1 VTGRLVASIN
11 EAVSAVVQVE
21 ALLMKVALSM
31 LLGLAVL
38 LALVVGVQAEGK
50 EKTLKGTILCAKCE
64 LKEAKKC
71 TNAIRVK
78 EDDKDVVYYFDDKGG
93 KEEYHKEICQGPKEG
108 SVTGKVS
115 EKNGKK
121 YIKPNKD
128 GVKFE

>member
-1 VTGRLVASIN
+1 
-11 EAVSAVVQVE
+11 
-21 ALLMKVALSM
+21 MKVAFSM

-38 LALVVGVQAEGK
+38 LALVVGVQGEEK

-78 EDDKDVVYYFDDKGG
+78 EGDKDVVYLFKDKGA

-115 EKNGKK
+115 EKDGKK
-121 YIKPNKD
+121 IVTATKVEFD
-128 GVKFE
+128 E